1 MGFFGKKKKSEGV
14 SSHAGAS
21 NTTNGHSA
29 PPNQHTRQQQQL
41 IKSAIYPNKSVRFAP
56 GEHIYHITDLLFILS
71 VIFAGVDRHFFA
83 NHILI
88 FS

>member
-21 NTTNGHSA
+21 NTSNGHSA
-29 PPNQHTRQQQQL
+29 PPNQHTRQQQL
-41 IKSAIYPNKSVRFAP
+41 KSAIYPNKSVRFAP
-56 GEHIYHITDLLFILS
+56 GEHIYHITDLLFIHSL
-71 VIFAGVDRHFFA
+71 IFAGVDRHFFA